1 LASSVTDFDR
11 QRFDELLEQVLAELP
26 ESVTRLL
33 DEVPL
38 MVEDYPSQKVV
49 EDMGLAHRD
58 ELCGLYSGIPLI
70 ERSVEQSGQLS
81 DCVTIY
87 REGIL
92 RVAREEDP
100 ARRIRKENVRRQIRI
115 TILHEL
121 GHHHGL
127 DEEELDELGYG

>member
-1 LASSVTDFDR
+1 MTTLDR

-26 ESVTRLL
+26 ESVMRLL

-38 MVEDYPSQKVV
+38 IVEDYPSQKLVR
-49 EDMGLAHRD
+49 DMGLSHRD

-70 ERSVEQSGQLS
+70 ERSIEQSGHLT
-81 DCVTIY
+81 DCVTLY

-92 RVAREEDP
+92 RVAREEHP
-100 ARRIRKENVRRQIRI
+100 QGRINKELVRQQIRI

>member
-1 LASSVTDFDR
+1 VTPKDR
-11 QRFDELLEQVLAELP
+11 QRFDELLDQVLAELP

-33 DEVPL
+33 EEVPL
-38 MVEDYPSQKVV
+38 LVEDYPAQKVL
-49 EDMGLAHRD
+49 EDMGLSYRD

-70 ERSVEQSGQLS
+70 QRSIEQSGQLS

-92 RVAREEDP
+92 RVARDEDP
-100 ARRIRKENVRRQIRI
+100 AGRMKKDNVRRQIRI

-127 DEEELDELGYG
+127 DEEDLDELGYG

>member
-1 LASSVTDFDR
+1 MTPLNR
-11 QRFDELLEQVLAELP
+11 QRFDELLEEVLAELP
-26 ESVTRLL
+26 ETVIRLL

-38 MVEDYPSQKVV
+38 VVEDYPSEKVV
-49 EDMGLAHRD
+49 QGMGLRHRG

-81 DCVTIY
+81 DCVTLF

-92 RVAREEDP
+92 HAARHDDP
-100 ARRIRKENVRRQIRI
+100 AGRLRKECVREQIRI

-127 DEEELDELGYG
+127 DEDELDELGYG

>member
-1 LASSVTDFDR
+1 MTAQDR
-11 QRFDELLEQVLAELP
+11 QRFDELLLEVLAELP
-26 ESVTRLL
+26 ESVIRLL
-33 DEVPL
+33 DEIPL
-38 MVEDYPSQKVV
+38 IVEDYPAEKVV
-49 EDMGLAHRD
+49 RDMGLRHRR

-70 ERSVEQSGQLS
+70 ERSLEQSGQLS
-81 DCVTIY
+81 DCVTLF

-92 RVAREEDP
+92 HAARYEDP
-100 ARRIRKENVRRQIRI
+100 AGRLRKEHVREQIRI